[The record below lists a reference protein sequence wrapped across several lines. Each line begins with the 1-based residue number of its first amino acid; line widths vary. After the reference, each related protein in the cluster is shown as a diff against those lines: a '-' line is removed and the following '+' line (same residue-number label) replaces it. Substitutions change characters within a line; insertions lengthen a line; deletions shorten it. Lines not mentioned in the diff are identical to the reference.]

1 MSELGN
7 ERISTE
13 PGERANGAL
22 GESDIEGKTAG
33 ASASSGDATEFQMGG
48 SI

>member
-13 PGERANGAL
+13 PWERANGAL
-22 GESDIEGKTAG
+22 GKSDIEHV
-33 ASASSGDATEFQMGG
+33 ASKGMERMG
-48 SI
+48 